1 MDTELVRVCS
11 REGRN
16 IMSMIVDGLPSQYNG
31 YKINVGRIKQKN
43 KKIVTPAYVIRLN
56 GIWDFYANKE

>member
-1 MDTELVRVCS
+1 MR
-11 REGRN
+11 
-16 IMSMIVDGLPSQYNG
+16 VDGLPSQYNG

-43 KKIVTPAYVIRLN
+43 KKIVTPVYVIRLN